1 MLYKKILL
9 SYILI
14 IVIPL
19 IMVAAITGNI
29 TSRYIN
35 EEVRKST
42 FQTLNQANKNISKM
56 LENMKN
62 TILYVSMNKELQYN
76 LSRNDKETPF
86 QINREVTAIRNS
98 ILYPGI
104 FNKNYSSI
112 EIFALRKNQYPM
124 RLEQND
130 VMSSKV
136 VEDKEWYKKTIQ
148 LNGRLY
154 WYINNDFG
162 KQMISVSRL
171 VFDVKNFTKPI
182 AVISVDMDMSKI
194 ASIISDIHL
203 GKTGKVYLVDD
214 KGELIYSEDKSFL
227 YPYTTKLYNSSSRS
241 NFITMN
247 GNKIMVIYNTLPQN
261 GWKLVGMI
269 PLNELNEK
277 AKMIRNF
284 IYLTAL
290 LSVVIAALISLYFS
304 YSISQPIIKLAT
316 EMKRV
321 EKGNFN
327 ISVEENWDGEIG
339 VLYSSF
345 NYMIKRINEL
355 IHEVYLSKI
364 KEKDAELKALQ
375 AQINPHFLYNT
386 LDTVNW
392 LAVKHNAPE
401 ISKIVNS
408 LASIL
413 RYSINKGNDV
423 TTVDKELKHVESY
436 ITIQKIR
443 FKDKFEVS
451 FNIDKTILH
460 YKTIKLILQPL
471 VENAIIHGIETYEG
485 KGKILINGYLGDGK
499 IVFEVINNGNPID
512 LDVVNKLLDSPS
524 EDKDS
529 YGIQNVNE
537 RIKLYYG
544 EEYGLYY
551 QVIDNNTVA
560 RIVIPAV
567 L

>member
-19 IMVAAITGNI
+19 VMVAAITGNI

-62 TILYVSMNKELQYN
+62 TILYISMNKELQYN

-355 IHEVYLSKI
+355 IHEVYLSKT

-451 FNIDKTILH
+451 FNIDKRILH

>member
-1 MLYKKILL
+1 MLYKKILF

-19 IMVAAITGNI
+19 MMVAAITGNI

-35 EEVRKST
+35 EEVKKST
-42 FQTLNQANKNISKM
+42 FETLNQANKNIRKM
-56 LENMKN
+56 MENMEN
-62 TILYVSMNKELQYN
+62 AVLYVSMNKELQYN
-76 LSRNDKETPF
+76 LSHDEGETPF

-104 FNKNYSSI
+104 FNENYSSV
-112 EIFALRKNQYPM
+112 EIFALHKNQYPM

-136 VEDKEWYKKTIQ
+136 VENRTWYKKAIQ
-148 LNGRLY
+148 QNGKLY
-154 WYINNDFG
+154 WYINGDFG

-171 VFDVKNFTKPI
+171 VFDIKNFTKPI
-182 AVISVDMDMSKI
+182 AVISVDMDISKI
-194 ASIISDIHL
+194 ASVLSDIHL
-203 GKTGKVYLVDD
+203 GQTGKVYLVD
-214 KGELIYSEDKSFL
+214 GNGGLIYSEDKSLL
-227 YPYTTKLYNSSSRS
+227 YRYTAKLYNNSAGSD
-241 NFITMN
+241 FVTVN
-247 GNKIMVIYNTLPQN
+247 GERMMVIYNTLPQN
-261 GWKLVGMI
+261 GWKLVGIVSMD
-269 PLNELNEK
+269 ELNEK
-277 AKMIRNF
+277 ANFIKNF

-290 LSVVIAALISLYFS
+290 LSLVIAAFISLYFS

-316 EMKRV
+316 EMKKV
-321 EKGNFN
+321 EKGNFD
-327 ISVEENWDGEIG
+327 ISVEENWNGEIG
-339 VLYSSF
+339 ILYSSF

-364 KEKDAELKALQ
+364 KEKDAALKALQ

-392 LAVKHNAPE
+392 LAVKHDAPE

-413 RYSINKGNDV
+413 RYSINKVNEV
-423 TTVDKELKHVESY
+423 TTVENELKHVESY

-443 FKDKFEVS
+443 FKDKFDVS
-451 FNIDKTILH
+451 FNIDKRILH

-471 VENAIIHGIETYEG
+471 VENAIIHGIETYEE
-485 KGKILINGYLGDGK
+485 KGKILINGYLDDEK

-512 LDVVNKLLDSPS
+512 LDLVNSLLISPAD
-524 EDKDS
+524 DKDS

-537 RIKLYYG
+537 RLKLYYG
-544 EEYGLYY
+544 EEYGLFY

-560 RIVIPAV
+560 RIVIPGV

>member
-35 EEVRKST
+35 EEVKKTT

-62 TILYVSMNKELQYN
+62 AILYISMNKELQYN
-76 LSRNDKETPF
+76 LSRNGGETPF

-104 FNKNYSSI
+104 FNENYSSV
-112 EIFALRKNQYPM
+112 EIFALHKNQYPM

-136 VEDKEWYKKTIQ
+136 VENKVWYKKTIQ
-148 LNGRLY
+148 QNGRLY
-154 WYINNDFG
+154 WYISDDFG
-162 KQMISVSRL
+162 RQMISVSRL
-171 VFDVKNFTKPI
+171 VFDIKDFAKPI
-182 AVISVDMDMSKI
+182 AVISVDTDISKI
-194 ASIISDIHL
+194 ASVLSDIHL

-214 KGELIYSEDKSFL
+214 KGGLIYSEDKSFL
-227 YPYTTKLYNSSSRS
+227 YRYTTKLYNRS
-241 NFITMN
+241 AGTDFVTIN

-261 GWKLVGMI
+261 GWKLVGMVSMA
-269 PLNELNEK
+269 ELNEK
-277 AKMIRNF
+277 AEMIKNF

-290 LSVVIAALISLYFS
+290 LSLVIAALISLYFS
-304 YSISQPIIKLAT
+304 YSISQPIIKLAA
-316 EMKRV
+316 EMKKV

-327 ISVEENWDGEIG
+327 ISVEENWGGEIG

-392 LAVKHNAPE
+392 LAVKHNVPE

-423 TTVDKELKHVESY
+423 TTVENELKHVESY

-451 FNIDKTILH
+451 FNIDKRVLH

-471 VENAIIHGIETYEG
+471 VENAIIHGIETFEG
-485 KGKILINGYLGDGK
+485 KGKILINGYLDGEK

-512 LDVVNKLLDSPS
+512 LDLVNKLLDSPAG
-524 EDKDS
+524 DKDS

-551 QVIDNNTVA
+551 QAIDSNTVA

>member
-451 FNIDKTILH
+451 FNIDKRILH

-485 KGKILINGYLGDGK
+485 KGKILINGYLDDGK

-537 RIKLYYG
+537 RIRLYYG

>member
-35 EEVRKST
+35 EEVKKTT

-62 TILYVSMNKELQYN
+62 AILYVSMNKELQYN
-76 LSRNDKETPF
+76 LSRNGGETPF

-104 FNKNYSSI
+104 FNENYSSV
-112 EIFALRKNQYPM
+112 EIFALHKNQYPM

-136 VEDKEWYKKTIQ
+136 VENKEWYKKTIQ
-148 LNGRLY
+148 QNGRLY
-154 WYINNDFG
+154 WYINDDFG

-171 VFDVKNFTKPI
+171 VFDIKNFAKPI
-182 AVISVDMDMSKI
+182 AVISVDMDMSKV
-194 ASIISDIHL
+194 ASVVSDIHL

-214 KGELIYSEDKSFL
+214 KGKLIYSEDKSFL
-227 YPYTTKLYNSSSRS
+227 YRYTTKLYNSSSGS
-241 NFITMN
+241 DFITIN

-261 GWKLVGMI
+261 GWKLVGMVSMA
-269 PLNELNEK
+269 ELNEK
-277 AKMIRNF
+277 AEMIRNF

-290 LSVVIAALISLYFS
+290 LSLVIAALISLYFS

-316 EMKRV
+316 EMKKV

-327 ISVEENWDGEIG
+327 ISVEENWGGEIG

-392 LAVKHNAPE
+392 LAVKHNVPE

-423 TTVDKELKHVESY
+423 TTVENELKHVESY

-451 FNIDKTILH
+451 FNIDKRVLH

-485 KGKILINGYLGDGK
+485 KGKILINGYLDGEK

-512 LDVVNKLLDSPS
+512 LDLVNKLLDSPAD
-524 EDKDS
+524 DKDS

-551 QVIDNNTVA
+551 QAIDSNTVA

>member
-19 IMVAAITGNI
+19 IMVAAITGNV

-35 EEVRKST
+35 EKAKETSY
-42 FQTLNQANKNISKM
+42 QTLNQANKNISKM

-62 TILYVSMNKELQYN
+62 ALLYVSMNKELQYY
-76 LSRNDKETPF
+76 LSRSGVETPF
-86 QINREVTAIRNS
+86 NVSREIIAIRDS
-98 ILYPGI
+98 ILLPKI
-104 FNKNYSSI
+104 FNENYSSI
-112 EIFALRKNQYPM
+112 EIFALHKDQYLT

-136 VEDKEWYKKTIQ
+136 VENKEWYKKTLEI
-148 LNGRLY
+148 NGKLF
-154 WYINNDFG
+154 WYVNNDFG

-194 ASIISDIHL
+194 ASIISDIDL
-203 GKTGKVYLVDD
+203 GKSSKIYIIDD
-214 KGELIYSEDKSFL
+214 KGKPLYSEDNSYL
-227 YPYTTKLYNSSSRS
+227 YKYGLKMYGNNSGNSL
-241 NFITMN
+241 ITVN
-247 GNKIMVIYNTLPQN
+247 GNKMMVIYNTLQN
-261 GWKLVGMI
+261 GWKLIGMVS
-269 PLNELNEK
+269 LDELNEK
-277 AKMIRNF
+277 ARVIRNL
-284 IYLTAL
+284 IYITAL
-290 LSVVIAALISLYFS
+290 LSLATASLISLYFS
-304 YSISQPIIKLAT
+304 HSISYPIIELAS
-316 EMKRV
+316 EMKKAENGDFNMHIG
-321 EKGNFN
+321 EKW
-327 ISVEENWDGEIG
+327 SGEIG

-345 NYMIKRINEL
+345 NYMIKKINEL

-386 LDTVNW
+386 LDSINW
-392 LAVKHNAPE
+392 IAIEHKIPE

-413 RYSINKGNDV
+413 RYSINKGNDIS
-423 TTVDKELKHVESY
+423 TVEKEINHVESY
-436 ITIQKIR
+436 IIIQKIR
-443 FKDKFEVS
+443 FKDKFEAD
-451 FNIDKTILH
+451 FNIDKRILP

-471 VENAIIHGIETYEG
+471 VENAIIHGIESYEG
-485 KGKILINGYLGDGK
+485 KGEILINGYLSEEGN
-499 IVFEVINNGNPID
+499 IIFEVINNGNLID
-512 LDVVNKLLDSPS
+512 LDLVNDILNTPADDR
-524 EDKDS
+524 EN
-529 YGIQNVNE
+529 YGIKNVNE

-544 EEYGLYY
+544 NQYGLNY
-551 QVIDNNTVA
+551 QIMNSRTIA
-560 RIVIPAV
+560 SITIPAV

>member
-35 EEVRKST
+35 EEVKKTT

-62 TILYVSMNKELQYN
+62 AILYVSMNKELQYN
-76 LSRNDKETPF
+76 LSRNGGETPF

-104 FNKNYSSI
+104 FNENYSSV
-112 EIFALRKNQYPM
+112 EIFALHKNQYPM

-136 VEDKEWYKKTIQ
+136 VENKEWYKKTIQ
-148 LNGRLY
+148 QNGRLY
-154 WYINNDFG
+154 WYINDDFG

-171 VFDVKNFTKPI
+171 VFDIKNFAKPI
-182 AVISVDMDMSKI
+182 AVISVDMDMSKV
-194 ASIISDIHL
+194 ASVVSDIHL

-214 KGELIYSEDKSFL
+214 KGKLIYSEDKSFL
-227 YPYTTKLYNSSSRS
+227 YRYTTKLYNSSAGSD
-241 NFITMN
+241 FVTIN

-261 GWKLVGMI
+261 GWKLVGMVSMA
-269 PLNELNEK
+269 ELNEK
-277 AKMIRNF
+277 AEMIRNF

-290 LSVVIAALISLYFS
+290 LSLVIAALISLYFS

-316 EMKRV
+316 EMKKV

-327 ISVEENWDGEIG
+327 ISVEENWGGEIG

-392 LAVKHNAPE
+392 LAVKHNVPE

-423 TTVDKELKHVESY
+423 TTVENELKHVESY

-451 FNIDKTILH
+451 FNIDKRVLH

-485 KGKILINGYLGDGK
+485 KGKILINGYLDGEK

-512 LDVVNKLLDSPS
+512 LDLVNKLLDSPAD
-524 EDKDS
+524 DKDS

-551 QVIDNNTVA
+551 QAIDSNTVA

>member
-1 MLYKKILL
+1 
-9 SYILI
+9 
-14 IVIPL
+14 
-19 IMVAAITGNI
+19 
-29 TSRYIN
+29 
-35 EEVRKST
+35 
-42 FQTLNQANKNISKM
+42 
-56 LENMKN
+56 
-62 TILYVSMNKELQYN
+62 
-76 LSRNDKETPF
+76 
-86 QINREVTAIRNS
+86 
-98 ILYPGI
+98 
-104 FNKNYSSI
+104 
-112 EIFALRKNQYPM
+112 
-124 RLEQND
+124 
-130 VMSSKV
+130 
-136 VEDKEWYKKTIQ
+136 
-148 LNGRLY
+148 
-154 WYINNDFG
+154 
-162 KQMISVSRL
+162 
-171 VFDVKNFTKPI
+171 
-182 AVISVDMDMSKI
+182 
-194 ASIISDIHL
+194 
-203 GKTGKVYLVDD
+203 
-214 KGELIYSEDKSFL
+214 
-227 YPYTTKLYNSSSRS
+227 
-241 NFITMN
+241 
-247 GNKIMVIYNTLPQN
+247 
-261 GWKLVGMI
+261 
-269 PLNELNEK
+269 
-277 AKMIRNF
+277 
-284 IYLTAL
+284 
-290 LSVVIAALISLYFS
+290 
-304 YSISQPIIKLAT
+304 
-316 EMKRV
+316 MKRV

>member
-227 YPYTTKLYNSSSRS
+227 YPYTTKL
-241 NFITMN
+241 
-247 GNKIMVIYNTLPQN
+247 
-261 GWKLVGMI
+261 
-269 PLNELNEK
+269 
-277 AKMIRNF
+277 
-284 IYLTAL
+284 
-290 LSVVIAALISLYFS
+290 
-304 YSISQPIIKLAT
+304 
-316 EMKRV
+316 
-321 EKGNFN
+321 
-327 ISVEENWDGEIG
+327 
-339 VLYSSF
+339 
-345 NYMIKRINEL
+345 
-355 IHEVYLSKI
+355 
-364 KEKDAELKALQ
+364 
-375 AQINPHFLYNT
+375 
-386 LDTVNW
+386 
-392 LAVKHNAPE
+392 
-401 ISKIVNS
+401 
-408 LASIL
+408 
-413 RYSINKGNDV
+413 
-423 TTVDKELKHVESY
+423 
-436 ITIQKIR
+436 
-443 FKDKFEVS
+443 
-451 FNIDKTILH
+451 
-460 YKTIKLILQPL
+460 
-471 VENAIIHGIETYEG
+471 
-485 KGKILINGYLGDGK
+485 
-499 IVFEVINNGNPID
+499 
-512 LDVVNKLLDSPS
+512 
-524 EDKDS
+524 
-529 YGIQNVNE
+529 
-537 RIKLYYG
+537 
-544 EEYGLYY
+544 
-551 QVIDNNTVA
+551 
-560 RIVIPAV
+560 
-567 L
+567 

>member
-35 EEVRKST
+35 EEVKKTT

-62 TILYVSMNKELQYN
+62 AILYVSMNKELQYN
-76 LSRNDKETPF
+76 LSRNGGETPF

-104 FNKNYSSI
+104 FNENYSSV
-112 EIFALRKNQYPM
+112 EIFALHKNQYPM

-136 VEDKEWYKKTIQ
+136 VENKVWYKKTIQ
-148 LNGRLY
+148 QNGRLY
-154 WYINNDFG
+154 WYINDDFG

-171 VFDVKNFTKPI
+171 VFDIKNFAKPI
-182 AVISVDMDMSKI
+182 AVISVDMDMSKV
-194 ASIISDIHL
+194 ASVVSDIHL

-214 KGELIYSEDKSFL
+214 KGKLIYSEDKSFL
-227 YPYTTKLYNSSSRS
+227 YRYTTKLYNSSAGSD
-241 NFITMN
+241 FVTIN

-261 GWKLVGMI
+261 GWKLVGMVSMA
-269 PLNELNEK
+269 ELNEK
-277 AKMIRNF
+277 AEMIRNF

-290 LSVVIAALISLYFS
+290 LSLVIAALISLYFS

-316 EMKRV
+316 EMKKV

-327 ISVEENWDGEIG
+327 ISVEENWGGEIG

-392 LAVKHNAPE
+392 LAVKHNVPE

-423 TTVDKELKHVESY
+423 TTVENELKHVESY

-451 FNIDKTILH
+451 FNIDKRVLH

-485 KGKILINGYLGDGK
+485 KGKILINGYLDGEK

-512 LDVVNKLLDSPS
+512 LDLVNKLLDSPAD
-524 EDKDS
+524 DKDS

-551 QVIDNNTVA
+551 QAIDSNTVA

>member
-35 EEVRKST
+35 EEVKKTT

-62 TILYVSMNKELQYN
+62 AILYVSMNKELQYN
-76 LSRNDKETPF
+76 LSRNGGETPF

-104 FNKNYSSI
+104 FNENYSSI
-112 EIFALRKNQYPM
+112 EIFALHKNQYPM

-136 VEDKEWYKKTIQ
+136 VENKEWYKKTIQ
-148 LNGRLY
+148 QNGRLY
-154 WYINNDFG
+154 WYINDDFG

-171 VFDVKNFTKPI
+171 VFDIKNFAKPI
-182 AVISVDMDMSKI
+182 AVISVDMDMSKV
-194 ASIISDIHL
+194 ASVVSDIHL

-214 KGELIYSEDKSFL
+214 KGKLIYSEDKSFL
-227 YPYTTKLYNSSSRS
+227 YRYTTKLYNSSAGSD
-241 NFITMN
+241 FITIN

-261 GWKLVGMI
+261 GWKLVGMVSMA
-269 PLNELNEK
+269 ELNEK
-277 AKMIRNF
+277 AEMIRNF

-290 LSVVIAALISLYFS
+290 LSLVIAALISLYFS

-316 EMKRV
+316 EMKKV

-327 ISVEENWDGEIG
+327 ISVEENWGGEIG

-392 LAVKHNAPE
+392 LAVKHNVPE

-423 TTVDKELKHVESY
+423 TTVENELKHVESY

-451 FNIDKTILH
+451 FNIDKRVLH

-485 KGKILINGYLGDGK
+485 KGKILINGYLDGEK

-512 LDVVNKLLDSPS
+512 LDLVNKLLDSPAD
-524 EDKDS
+524 DKDS

-551 QVIDNNTVA
+551 QVIDSNTVA

>member
-76 LSRNDKETPF
+76 LSRNGGETPF

-104 FNKNYSSI
+104 FNENYSSI
-112 EIFALRKNQYPM
+112 EIFALHKNQYPM

-136 VEDKEWYKKTIQ
+136 VENKEWYKKTIQ
-148 LNGRLY
+148 QNGRLY
-154 WYINNDFG
+154 WYINDDFG

-171 VFDVKNFTKPI
+171 VFDIKNFAKPI
-182 AVISVDMDMSKI
+182 AVISVDMDMSKV
-194 ASIISDIHL
+194 ASVVSDIHL

-214 KGELIYSEDKSFL
+214 KGKLIYSEDKSFL
-227 YPYTTKLYNSSSRS
+227 YPYTTKLYNSSAGSD
-241 NFITMN
+241 FVTIN

-261 GWKLVGMI
+261 GWKLVGMVSMA
-269 PLNELNEK
+269 ELNEK
-277 AKMIRNF
+277 AEMIRNF

-290 LSVVIAALISLYFS
+290 LSLVIAALISLYFS

-316 EMKRV
+316 EMKKV

-345 NYMIKRINEL
+345 NYMIERINEL

-392 LAVKHNAPE
+392 LAVKHNVPE

-423 TTVDKELKHVESY
+423 TTVENELKHVESY

-451 FNIDKTILH
+451 FNIDKRVLH

-485 KGKILINGYLGDGK
+485 KGKILINGYLDGEK

-512 LDVVNKLLDSPS
+512 LDLVNKLLDSPAD
-524 EDKDS
+524 DKDS

-551 QVIDNNTVA
+551 QVIDSNTVA

>member
-35 EEVRKST
+35 EEVKKTT

-62 TILYVSMNKELQYN
+62 AILYVSMNKELQYN
-76 LSRNDKETPF
+76 LSRNGGETPF

-104 FNKNYSSI
+104 FNENYSSI
-112 EIFALRKNQYPM
+112 EIFALHKNQYPM

-136 VEDKEWYKKTIQ
+136 VENKEWYKKTIQ
-148 LNGRLY
+148 QNGRLY
-154 WYINNDFG
+154 WYINDDFG

-171 VFDVKNFTKPI
+171 VFDIKNFAKPI
-182 AVISVDMDMSKI
+182 AVISVDMDMSKV
-194 ASIISDIHL
+194 ASVVSDIHL

-214 KGELIYSEDKSFL
+214 KGKLIYSEDKSFL
-227 YPYTTKLYNSSSRS
+227 YRYTTKLYNSSSGS
-241 NFITMN
+241 DFITIN

-261 GWKLVGMI
+261 GWKLVGMVSMA
-269 PLNELNEK
+269 ELNEK
-277 AKMIRNF
+277 AEMIRNF

-290 LSVVIAALISLYFS
+290 LSLVIAALISLYFS

-316 EMKRV
+316 EMKKV

-345 NYMIKRINEL
+345 NYMIERINEL

-392 LAVKHNAPE
+392 LAVKHNVPE

-423 TTVDKELKHVESY
+423 TTVENELKHVESY

-451 FNIDKTILH
+451 FNIDKRVLH

-485 KGKILINGYLGDGK
+485 KGKILINGYLDGEK

-512 LDVVNKLLDSPS
+512 LDLVNKLLDSPAD
-524 EDKDS
+524 DKDS

-551 QVIDNNTVA
+551 QVIDSNTVA

>member
-35 EEVRKST
+35 EEVKKTT

-62 TILYVSMNKELQYN
+62 AILYVSMNKELQYN
-76 LSRNDKETPF
+76 LSRNGGETPF

-104 FNKNYSSI
+104 FNENYSSI
-112 EIFALRKNQYPM
+112 EIFALHKNQYPM

-136 VEDKEWYKKTIQ
+136 VENKEWYKKTIQ
-148 LNGRLY
+148 QNGRLY
-154 WYINNDFG
+154 WYINDDFG

-171 VFDVKNFTKPI
+171 VFDIKNFAKPI
-182 AVISVDMDMSKI
+182 AVISVDMDMSKV
-194 ASIISDIHL
+194 ASVVSDIHL

-214 KGELIYSEDKSFL
+214 KGKLIYSEDKSFL
-227 YPYTTKLYNSSSRS
+227 YRYTTKLYNSSAGSD
-241 NFITMN
+241 FVTIN

-261 GWKLVGMI
+261 GWKLVGMVSMA
-269 PLNELNEK
+269 ELNEK
-277 AKMIRNF
+277 AEMIRNF

-290 LSVVIAALISLYFS
+290 LSLVIAALISLYFS

-316 EMKRV
+316 EMKKV

-345 NYMIKRINEL
+345 NYMIERINEL

-392 LAVKHNAPE
+392 LAVKHNVPE
-401 ISKIVNS
+401 ISQWKKCS
-408 LASIL
+408 
-413 RYSINKGNDV
+413 
-423 TTVDKELKHVESY
+423 
-436 ITIQKIR
+436 
-443 FKDKFEVS
+443 
-451 FNIDKTILH
+451 
-460 YKTIKLILQPL
+460 
-471 VENAIIHGIETYEG
+471 
-485 KGKILINGYLGDGK
+485 
-499 IVFEVINNGNPID
+499 
-512 LDVVNKLLDSPS
+512 
-524 EDKDS
+524 
-529 YGIQNVNE
+529 
-537 RIKLYYG
+537 
-544 EEYGLYY
+544 
-551 QVIDNNTVA
+551 
-560 RIVIPAV
+560 
-567 L
+567 

>member
-76 LSRNDKETPF
+76 LSRNGGETPF

-104 FNKNYSSI
+104 FNENYSSV
-112 EIFALRKNQYPM
+112 EIFALHKNQYPM

-227 YPYTTKLYNSSSRS
+227 YPYTTKLYNSSSGS
-241 NFITMN
+241 DFITIN

-261 GWKLVGMI
+261 GWKLVGMVSMA
-269 PLNELNEK
+269 ELNEK
-277 AKMIRNF
+277 AEMIRNF

-290 LSVVIAALISLYFS
+290 LSLVIAALISLYFS

-316 EMKRV
+316 KMKKV

-327 ISVEENWDGEIG
+327 ISVEENWGGEIG

-392 LAVKHNAPE
+392 LAVKHNVPE

-451 FNIDKTILH
+451 FNIDKRILH

-485 KGKILINGYLGDGK
+485 KGKILINGYLDDGK

-512 LDVVNKLLDSPS
+512 LDLVNKLLDSPS

-551 QVIDNNTVA
+551 QVIDSNTVA

>member
-1 MLYKKILL
+1 M
-9 SYILI
+9 
-14 IVIPL
+14 
-19 IMVAAITGNI
+19 
-29 TSRYIN
+29 
-35 EEVRKST
+35 
-42 FQTLNQANKNISKM
+42 
-56 LENMKN
+56 
-62 TILYVSMNKELQYN
+62 
-76 LSRNDKETPF
+76 
-86 QINREVTAIRNS
+86 IR
-98 ILYPGI
+98 
-104 FNKNYSSI
+104 
-112 EIFALRKNQYPM
+112 
-124 RLEQND
+124 
-130 VMSSKV
+130 
-136 VEDKEWYKKTIQ
+136 
-148 LNGRLY
+148 
-154 WYINNDFG
+154 
-162 KQMISVSRL
+162 
-171 VFDVKNFTKPI
+171 VK
-182 AVISVDMDMSKI
+182 
-194 ASIISDIHL
+194 
-203 GKTGKVYLVDD
+203 
-214 KGELIYSEDKSFL
+214 LIYSEDKSFL
-227 YPYTTKLYNSSSRS
+227 YRYTTKLYNSSAGSD
-241 NFITMN
+241 FVTIN

-261 GWKLVGMI
+261 GWKLVGMVSMA
-269 PLNELNEK
+269 ELNEK
-277 AKMIRNF
+277 AEMIRNF

-290 LSVVIAALISLYFS
+290 LSLVIAALISLYFS

-316 EMKRV
+316 EMKKV

-327 ISVEENWDGEIG
+327 ISVEENWGGEIG

-392 LAVKHNAPE
+392 LAVKHNVPE

-423 TTVDKELKHVESY
+423 TTVENELKHVESY

-451 FNIDKTILH
+451 FNIDKRVLH

-485 KGKILINGYLGDGK
+485 KGKILINGYLDGEK

-512 LDVVNKLLDSPS
+512 LDLVNKLLDSPAD
-524 EDKDS
+524 DKDS

-551 QVIDNNTVA
+551 QAIDSNTVA

>member
-19 IMVAAITGNI
+19 VMVAAITGNI

-62 TILYVSMNKELQYN
+62 TILYISMNKELQYN

-451 FNIDKTILH
+451 FNIDKRILH

>member
-35 EEVRKST
+35 EEVKKTT

-62 TILYVSMNKELQYN
+62 AILYVSMNKELQYN
-76 LSRNDKETPF
+76 LSRNGGETPF

-104 FNKNYSSI
+104 FNENYSSI
-112 EIFALRKNQYPM
+112 EIFALHKNQYPM

-136 VEDKEWYKKTIQ
+136 VENKEWYKKTIQ
-148 LNGRLY
+148 QNGRLY
-154 WYINNDFG
+154 WYINDDFG

-171 VFDVKNFTKPI
+171 VFDIKNFAKPI
-182 AVISVDMDMSKI
+182 AVISVDMDMSKV
-194 ASIISDIHL
+194 ASVVSDIHL

-214 KGELIYSEDKSFL
+214 KGKLIYSEDKSFL
-227 YPYTTKLYNSSSRS
+227 YRYTTKLYNSSSGS
-241 NFITMN
+241 DFITIN

-261 GWKLVGMI
+261 GWKLVGMVSMA
-269 PLNELNEK
+269 ELNEK
-277 AKMIRNF
+277 AEMIRNF

-290 LSVVIAALISLYFS
+290 LSLVIAALISLYFS

-316 EMKRV
+316 KMKKV

-327 ISVEENWDGEIG
+327 ISVEENWGGEIG

-392 LAVKHNAPE
+392 LAVKHNVPE

-451 FNIDKTILH
+451 FNIDKRILH

-485 KGKILINGYLGDGK
+485 KGKILINGYLDDGK

-512 LDVVNKLLDSPS
+512 LDLVNKLLDSPS

-551 QVIDNNTVA
+551 QVIDSNTVA

>member
-1 MLYKKILL
+1 MKK
-9 SYILI
+9 
-14 IVIPL
+14 
-19 IMVAAITGNI
+19 
-29 TSRYIN
+29 
-35 EEVRKST
+35 
-42 FQTLNQANKNISKM
+42 
-56 LENMKN
+56 
-62 TILYVSMNKELQYN
+62 
-76 LSRNDKETPF
+76 
-86 QINREVTAIRNS
+86 
-98 ILYPGI
+98 
-104 FNKNYSSI
+104 
-112 EIFALRKNQYPM
+112 
-124 RLEQND
+124 
-130 VMSSKV
+130 
-136 VEDKEWYKKTIQ
+136 
-148 LNGRLY
+148 
-154 WYINNDFG
+154 
-162 KQMISVSRL
+162 
-171 VFDVKNFTKPI
+171 
-182 AVISVDMDMSKI
+182 
-194 ASIISDIHL
+194 
-203 GKTGKVYLVDD
+203 
-214 KGELIYSEDKSFL
+214 
-227 YPYTTKLYNSSSRS
+227 
-241 NFITMN
+241 
-247 GNKIMVIYNTLPQN
+247 
-261 GWKLVGMI
+261 
-269 PLNELNEK
+269 
-277 AKMIRNF
+277 
-284 IYLTAL
+284 
-290 LSVVIAALISLYFS
+290 
-304 YSISQPIIKLAT
+304 
-316 EMKRV
+316 V

-327 ISVEENWDGEIG
+327 ISVEENWGGEIG

-392 LAVKHNAPE
+392 LAVKHNVPE

-451 FNIDKTILH
+451 FNIDKRILH

-485 KGKILINGYLGDGK
+485 KGKILINGYLDGEK

-512 LDVVNKLLDSPS
+512 LDLVNKLLDSPS

-551 QVIDNNTVA
+551 QAIDSNTVA

>member
-76 LSRNDKETPF
+76 LSRNGGETPF

-104 FNKNYSSI
+104 FNENYSSI
-112 EIFALRKNQYPM
+112 EIFALHKNQYPM

-136 VEDKEWYKKTIQ
+136 VENKEWYKKTIQ
-148 LNGRLY
+148 QNGRLY
-154 WYINNDFG
+154 WYINDDFG

-171 VFDVKNFTKPI
+171 VFDIKNFAKPI
-182 AVISVDMDMSKI
+182 AVISVDMDMSKV
-194 ASIISDIHL
+194 ASVVSDIHL

-214 KGELIYSEDKSFL
+214 KGKLIYSEDKSFL
-227 YPYTTKLYNSSSRS
+227 YPYTTKLYNSSAGSD
-241 NFITMN
+241 FVTIN

-261 GWKLVGMI
+261 GWKLVGMVSMA
-269 PLNELNEK
+269 ELNEK
-277 AKMIRNF
+277 AEMIRNF

-290 LSVVIAALISLYFS
+290 LSLVIAALISLYFS

-316 EMKRV
+316 EMKKV

-327 ISVEENWDGEIG
+327 ISVEENWGGEIG

-392 LAVKHNAPE
+392 LAVKHNVPE

-423 TTVDKELKHVESY
+423 TTVENELKHVESY

-451 FNIDKTILH
+451 FNIDKRVLH

-485 KGKILINGYLGDGK
+485 KGKILINGYLDGEK

-512 LDVVNKLLDSPS
+512 LDLVNKLLDSPAD
-524 EDKDS
+524 DKDS

-551 QVIDNNTVA
+551 QAIDSNTVA

>member
-19 IMVAAITGNI
+19 IMVAAITGNV

-35 EEVRKST
+35 EKAKETSY
-42 FQTLNQANKNISKM
+42 QTLNQANKNISKM

-62 TILYVSMNKELQYN
+62 ALLYVSMNKELQYY
-76 LSRNDKETPF
+76 LSRSGVETPF
-86 QINREVTAIRNS
+86 NVSREIIAIRDS
-98 ILYPGI
+98 ILLPKI
-104 FNKNYSSI
+104 FNENYSSI
-112 EIFALRKNQYPM
+112 EIFALHKDQYLT

-136 VEDKEWYKKTIQ
+136 VENKEWYKKTLEI
-148 LNGRLY
+148 NGKLF
-154 WYINNDFG
+154 WYVNNDFG

-194 ASIISDIHL
+194 ASIISDIDL
-203 GKTGKVYLVDD
+203 GKSSKIYIIDD
-214 KGELIYSEDKSFL
+214 KGKPVYSEDNSYL
-227 YPYTTKLYNSSSRS
+227 YKYGLKMYGNNSGNSL
-241 NFITMN
+241 ITVN
-247 GNKIMVIYNTLPQN
+247 GNKMMVIYNTLQN
-261 GWKLVGMI
+261 GWKLIGMVS
-269 PLNELNEK
+269 LDELNEK
-277 AKMIRNF
+277 ARVIRNL
-284 IYLTAL
+284 IYITAL
-290 LSVVIAALISLYFS
+290 LSLATASLISLYFS
-304 YSISQPIIKLAT
+304 HSISYPIIELAS
-316 EMKRV
+316 EMKKAENGDFNMHIG
-321 EKGNFN
+321 EKW
-327 ISVEENWDGEIG
+327 SGEIG

-345 NYMIKRINEL
+345 NYMIKKINEL

-386 LDTVNW
+386 LDSINW
-392 LAVKHNAPE
+392 IAIEHKIPE

-413 RYSINKGNDV
+413 RYSINKGNDIS
-423 TTVDKELKHVESY
+423 TVEKEINHVESY
-436 ITIQKIR
+436 IIIQKIR
-443 FKDKFEVS
+443 FKDKFEAD
-451 FNIDKTILH
+451 FNIDKRILP

-471 VENAIIHGIETYEG
+471 VENAIIHGIESYEG
-485 KGKILINGYLGDGK
+485 KGEILINGYLSEEGN
-499 IVFEVINNGNPID
+499 IIFEVINNGNLID
-512 LDVVNKLLDSPS
+512 LDLVNDILNTPADDR
-524 EDKDS
+524 EN
-529 YGIQNVNE
+529 YGIKNVNE

-544 EEYGLYY
+544 NQYGLNY
-551 QVIDNNTVA
+551 QIMNSRTIA
-560 RIVIPAV
+560 SITIPAV

>member
-35 EEVRKST
+35 EEVKKTT

-62 TILYVSMNKELQYN
+62 AILYVSMNKELQYN
-76 LSRNDKETPF
+76 LSRNGGETPF

-104 FNKNYSSI
+104 FNENYSSI
-112 EIFALRKNQYPM
+112 EIFALHKNQYPM

-136 VEDKEWYKKTIQ
+136 VENKEWYKKTIQ

-154 WYINNDFG
+154 WYINDDFG

-171 VFDVKNFTKPI
+171 VFDIKNFAKPI
-182 AVISVDMDMSKI
+182 AVISVDMDMSKV
-194 ASIISDIHL
+194 ASVVSDIHL

-214 KGELIYSEDKSFL
+214 KGKLIYSEDKSFL
-227 YPYTTKLYNSSSRS
+227 YRYTTKLYNSSSGS
-241 NFITMN
+241 DFITIN

-261 GWKLVGMI
+261 GWKLVGMVSMA
-269 PLNELNEK
+269 ELNEK
-277 AKMIRNF
+277 AEMIRNF

-290 LSVVIAALISLYFS
+290 LSLVIAALISLYFS

-316 EMKRV
+316 EMKKV

-345 NYMIKRINEL
+345 NYMIERINEL

-375 AQINPHFLYNT
+375 AQINPHFLYIT

-392 LAVKHNAPE
+392 LAVKHNVPE

-423 TTVDKELKHVESY
+423 TTVENELKHVESY

-451 FNIDKTILH
+451 FNIDKRVLH

-485 KGKILINGYLGDGK
+485 KGKILINGYLDGEK

-512 LDVVNKLLDSPS
+512 LDLVNKLLDSPAD
-524 EDKDS
+524 DKDS

-551 QVIDNNTVA
+551 QAIDSNTVA

>member
-35 EEVRKST
+35 EEVKKTT

-62 TILYVSMNKELQYN
+62 AILYVSMNKELQYN
-76 LSRNDKETPF
+76 LSRNGGETPF

-104 FNKNYSSI
+104 FNENYSSV
-112 EIFALRKNQYPM
+112 EIFALHKNQYPM

-136 VEDKEWYKKTIQ
+136 VENKEWYKKTIQ
-148 LNGRLY
+148 QNGRLY
-154 WYINNDFG
+154 WYINDDFG

-171 VFDVKNFTKPI
+171 VFDIKNFAKPI
-182 AVISVDMDMSKI
+182 AVISVDMDMSKV
-194 ASIISDIHL
+194 ASVVSDIHL

-214 KGELIYSEDKSFL
+214 KGKLIYSEDKSFL
-227 YPYTTKLYNSSSRS
+227 YRYTTKLYNSSAGSD
-241 NFITMN
+241 FVTIN

-261 GWKLVGMI
+261 GWKLVGMVSMA
-269 PLNELNEK
+269 ELNEK
-277 AKMIRNF
+277 AEMIRNF

-290 LSVVIAALISLYFS
+290 LSLVIAALISLYFS

-316 EMKRV
+316 KMKKV

-327 ISVEENWDGEIG
+327 ISVEENWGGEIG

-355 IHEVYLSKI
+355 MHEVYLSKI

-392 LAVKHNAPE
+392 LAVKHNVPE

-423 TTVDKELKHVESY
+423 TTVENELKHVESY

-451 FNIDKTILH
+451 FNIDKRILH

-485 KGKILINGYLGDGK
+485 KGKILINGYLDDGK

-512 LDVVNKLLDSPS
+512 LDLVNKLLDSPAD
-524 EDKDS
+524 DKDS

-551 QVIDNNTVA
+551 QVIDSNTVA

>member
-76 LSRNDKETPF
+76 LSRNGGETPF

-104 FNKNYSSI
+104 FNENYSSV

-227 YPYTTKLYNSSSRS
+227 YPYTTKLYNSSSGS
-241 NFITMN
+241 DFITIN

-261 GWKLVGMI
+261 GWKLVGMVSMA
-269 PLNELNEK
+269 ELNEK
-277 AKMIRNF
+277 AEMIRNF

-290 LSVVIAALISLYFS
+290 LSLVIAALISLYFS

-316 EMKRV
+316 KMKKV

-327 ISVEENWDGEIG
+327 ISVEENWGGEIG

-392 LAVKHNAPE
+392 LAVKHNVPE

-451 FNIDKTILH
+451 FNIDKRILH

-485 KGKILINGYLGDGK
+485 KGKILINGYLDDGK

-512 LDVVNKLLDSPS
+512 LDLVNKLLDSPS

-551 QVIDNNTVA
+551 QAIDSNTVA

>member
-112 EIFALRKNQYPM
+112 EIFALRKNQYPL

-214 KGELIYSEDKSFL
+214 KGELIYSEDKGFL

-451 FNIDKTILH
+451 FNIDKRILH

-485 KGKILINGYLGDGK
+485 KGKILINGYLDDGK

>member
-19 IMVAAITGNI
+19 IMVAAITGNV

-35 EEVRKST
+35 EKAKETSY
-42 FQTLNQANKNISKM
+42 QTLNQANKNISKM

-62 TILYVSMNKELQYN
+62 ALLYVSMNKELQYY
-76 LSRNDKETPF
+76 LSRSGVETPF
-86 QINREVTAIRNS
+86 NVSREIIAIRDS
-98 ILYPGI
+98 ILLPKI
-104 FNKNYSSI
+104 FNENYSSI
-112 EIFALRKNQYPM
+112 EIFALHKDQYLT

-136 VEDKEWYKKTIQ
+136 VENKEWYKKTLEI
-148 LNGRLY
+148 NGKLF
-154 WYINNDFG
+154 WYVNNDFG

-194 ASIISDIHL
+194 ASIISDIDL
-203 GKTGKVYLVDD
+203 GKSSKIYIIDD
-214 KGELIYSEDKSFL
+214 KGKPVYSEDNSYL
-227 YPYTTKLYNSSSRS
+227 YKYGLKMYGNNSGNSL
-241 NFITMN
+241 ITVN
-247 GNKIMVIYNTLPQN
+247 GNKMMVIYNTLQN
-261 GWKLVGMI
+261 GWKLIGMVS
-269 PLNELNEK
+269 LDELNEK
-277 AKMIRNF
+277 ARVIRNL
-284 IYLTAL
+284 IYITAL
-290 LSVVIAALISLYFS
+290 LSLATASLISLYFS
-304 YSISQPIIKLAT
+304 HSISYPIIELAS
-316 EMKRV
+316 EMKKAENGDFNMHIG
-321 EKGNFN
+321 EKW
-327 ISVEENWDGEIG
+327 SGEIG

-345 NYMIKRINEL
+345 NYMIKKINEL

-386 LDTVNW
+386 LDSINW
-392 LAVKHNAPE
+392 IAIEHKIPE

-413 RYSINKGNDV
+413 RYSINKGNDIS
-423 TTVDKELKHVESY
+423 TVEKEINHVESY
-436 ITIQKIR
+436 IIIQKIR
-443 FKDKFEVS
+443 FKDKFEAD
-451 FNIDKTILH
+451 FNIDKRILP

-471 VENAIIHGIETYEG
+471 VENAVIHGIESYEG
-485 KGKILINGYLGDGK
+485 KGEILINGYLSEEGN
-499 IVFEVINNGNPID
+499 IIFEVINNGNLID
-512 LDVVNKLLDSPS
+512 LDLVNDILNTPADDR
-524 EDKDS
+524 EN
-529 YGIQNVNE
+529 YGIKNVNE

-544 EEYGLYY
+544 NQYGLNY
-551 QVIDNNTVA
+551 QIMNSRTIA
-560 RIVIPAV
+560 SITIPAV

>member
-1 MLYKKILL
+1 ML

-19 IMVAAITGNI
+19 VMVAAITGNI

-62 TILYVSMNKELQYN
+62 TILYISMNKELQYN

-451 FNIDKTILH
+451 FNIDKRILH

>member
-35 EEVRKST
+35 EEVKKTT

-62 TILYVSMNKELQYN
+62 AILYVSMNKELQYN
-76 LSRNDKETPF
+76 LSRNGGETPF

-104 FNKNYSSI
+104 FNENYSSI
-112 EIFALRKNQYPM
+112 EIFALHKNQYPM

-136 VEDKEWYKKTIQ
+136 VENKEWYKKTIQ
-148 LNGRLY
+148 QNGRLY
-154 WYINNDFG
+154 WYINDDFG

-171 VFDVKNFTKPI
+171 VFDIKNFAKPI
-182 AVISVDMDMSKI
+182 AVISVDMDMSKV
-194 ASIISDIHL
+194 ASVVSDIHL

-214 KGELIYSEDKSFL
+214 KGKLIYSEDKSFL
-227 YPYTTKLYNSSSRS
+227 YRYTTKLYNSSAGSD
-241 NFITMN
+241 FVTIN

-261 GWKLVGMI
+261 GWKLVGMVSMA
-269 PLNELNEK
+269 ELNEK
-277 AKMIRNF
+277 AEMIRNF

-290 LSVVIAALISLYFS
+290 LSLVIAALISLYFS

-316 EMKRV
+316 EMKKV

-345 NYMIKRINEL
+345 NYMIERINEL

-392 LAVKHNAPE
+392 LAVKHNVPE

-423 TTVDKELKHVESY
+423 TTVENELKHVESY

-451 FNIDKTILH
+451 FNIDKRVLH

-485 KGKILINGYLGDGK
+485 KGKILINGYLDGEK

-512 LDVVNKLLDSPS
+512 LDLVNKLLDSPAD
-524 EDKDS
+524 DKDS

-551 QVIDNNTVA
+551 QVIDSNTVA

>member
-35 EEVRKST
+35 EEVKKTT

-62 TILYVSMNKELQYN
+62 AILYVSMNKELQYN
-76 LSRNDKETPF
+76 LSRNGGETPF

-104 FNKNYSSI
+104 FNENYSSI
-112 EIFALRKNQYPM
+112 EIFALHKNQYPM

-136 VEDKEWYKKTIQ
+136 VENKEWYKKTIQ
-148 LNGRLY
+148 QNGRLY
-154 WYINNDFG
+154 WYINDDFG

-171 VFDVKNFTKPI
+171 VFDIKNFAKPI
-182 AVISVDMDMSKI
+182 AVISVDMDMSKV
-194 ASIISDIHL
+194 ASVVSDIHL

-214 KGELIYSEDKSFL
+214 KGKLIYSEDKSFL
-227 YPYTTKLYNSSSRS
+227 YRYTTKLYNSSAGSD
-241 NFITMN
+241 FVTIN

-261 GWKLVGMI
+261 GWKLVGMVSMA
-269 PLNELNEK
+269 ELNEK
-277 AKMIRNF
+277 AEMIRNF

-290 LSVVIAALISLYFS
+290 LSLVIAALISLYFS

-316 EMKRV
+316 EMKKV

-327 ISVEENWDGEIG
+327 ISVEENWGGEIG

-392 LAVKHNAPE
+392 LAVKHNVPE

-423 TTVDKELKHVESY
+423 TTVENELKHVESY

-451 FNIDKTILH
+451 FNIDKRVLH

-485 KGKILINGYLGDGK
+485 KGKILINGYLDGEK

-512 LDVVNKLLDSPS
+512 LDLVNKLLDSPAD
-524 EDKDS
+524 DKDS

-551 QVIDNNTVA
+551 QVIDSNTVA